1 MCSFELKKDLCI
13 SKRKIIEGKI
23 LRKQLLRKIQD
34 ANVELALQQAHLKVA
49 MDENLIFSDANQ
61 RSIKEAQEELIQE
74 T

>member
-49 MDENLIFSDANQ
+49 MDENLIFSDAN
-61 RSIKEAQEELIQE
+61 
-74 T
+74 